1 MQAEVLNNKA
11 AKAEAIFGRHLNGT
25 ANVGFAHFIAQ
36 RILSAKD
43 RQDRLSRPIVWIAV
57 LGIVIGMAVMI
68 ITVAISTGFQD
79 EVRNKLIGAGGHL
92 QITSMQQTDAKETP
106 RISINQ
112 PFYPHLDTLPG
123 IAHIQMYATKP
134 GIIETKEEIQGVVVK
149 GVGPD
154 HDWSF
159 LRANMVEGTVPMIRS
174 HGNTIDSSGAER
186 SNEVLLSLWMTERLR
201 IGLGDTI
208 TVYLVKDREDIRP
221 RKFNV
226 CGIYRTGLEQLDQ
239 QVVFIDIAH
248 LQRFSG
254 WGLQAEIL
262 LIDSVVNGHVGIEGL
277 AFGGDKSYTY
287 EWPGTTL
294 RGAGPHSITLA
305 PRSLLDMDRS
315 LHAFTKRDT
324 TLTLVV
330 HDDNGTIPDTAWMRI
345 TTDSARFW
353 NDSRGFHSEVVGI
366 TIERG
371 GSGGSH
377 KRYAGGFEVALD
389 RYEDLMAMDDAI
401 YRDLGYGLRT
411 VSVRQRFPEMF
422 AWLELLDTNVWVV
435 IVLMT
440 IVAIINMTSALIIII
455 LERTTMIG
463 VLKSLGSTNGSIR
476 RIFLIDATY
485 ILGIGIVLGDL
496 LGVGLCLLQRC
507 SGLFTLNMDVYYVH
521 AIPVSMDPLPIV
533 ALNAGVL
540 LICLAALILPSML
553 VTRIPPVR
561 AIRYA

>member
-1 MQAEVLNNKA
+1 MA
-11 AKAEAIFGRHLNGT
+11 AAIFGRHLNLPVRQAGGT

-43 RQDRLSRPIVWIAV
+43 RQDRLSRPIVRIAV

-79 EVRNKLIGAGGHL
+79 EVRNKLIGVGGHL

-123 IAHIQMYATKP
+123 IAHIQVYATKP
-134 GIIETKEEIQGVVVK
+134 GIIETKQEIQGVVVK
-149 GVGPD
+149 GVGAD
-154 HDWSF
+154 HDWTF
-159 LRANMVEGTVPMIRS
+159 LRANMVEGTTPLIRAAKE
-174 HGNTIDSSGAER
+174 DSSGTSKER
-186 SNEVLLSLWMTERLR
+186 GNEVLLSQWMSERLG

-262 LIDSVVNGHVGIEGL
+262 VADSMTYGKVRMEGL
-277 AFGGDKSYTY
+277 AFGGDRSYTY
-287 EWPGTTL
+287 EWPGTGL
-294 RGAGPHSITLA
+294 KGAGPHW
-305 PRSLLDMDRS
+305 LDLWNWKHPDRMS
-315 LHAFTKRDT
+315 SMHPLMPRDT
-324 TLTLVV
+324 TFTLVV
-330 HDDNGTIPDTAWMRI
+330 HDDAGTIPDTAWVRI
-345 TTDSARFW
+345 APDSTRYVI
-353 NDSRGFHSEVVGI
+353 HSQGSSIIVESFS
-366 TIERG
+366 IERG

-377 KRYAGGFEVALD
+377 KLYAGGFEVALE
-389 RYEDLMAMDDAI
+389 RYEGLMAMDDAI

-463 VLKSLGSTNGSIR
+463 VLKSLGSTNGGIR
-476 RIFLIDATY
+476 RIFLIDAAY

-496 LGVGLCLLQRC
+496 LGVGLCLLQRWT
-507 SGLFTLNMDVYYVH
+507 GLATLNMDVYYVH
-521 AIPVSMDPLPIV
+521 AVPVSIDPVPIL

-540 LICLAALILPSML
+540 VVCLAALILPSLL

-561 AIRYA
+561 AIRFD

>member
-1 MQAEVLNNKA
+1 M
-11 AKAEAIFGRHLNGT
+11 
-25 ANVGFAHFIAQ
+25 GFPHFVAQ

-43 RQDRLSRPIVWIAV
+43 RQDRLSRPIVWIAI

-92 QITSMQQTDAKETP
+92 QINSMRQTDAKETP
-106 RISINQ
+106 RVAIAQ
-112 PFYPHLDTLPG
+112 PFYPFLDTLPG
-123 IAHIQMYATKP
+123 IAHIQIYATKP
-134 GIIETKEEIQGVVVK
+134 GIIETSKEIQGVMVK
-149 GVGPD
+149 GVGID

-159 LRANMVEGTVPMIRS
+159 LRSSLVEGTVPSIGDTGD
-174 HGNTIDSSGAER
+174 HH
-186 SNEVLLSLWMTERLR
+186 SNEVLLSRWMTERLG

-208 TVYLVKDREDIRP
+208 TIYLVKGREDIRP

-226 CGIYRTGLEQLDQ
+226 CGIYQTGLEQLDQ

-262 LIDSVVNGHVGIEGL
+262 VSDSVKNGKVRIEGL

-287 EWPGTTL
+287 EWPGTAL
-294 RGAGPHSITLA
+294 EGAGPHWIAVPSHVLNGLA
-305 PRSLLDMDRS
+305 S
-315 LHAFTKRDT
+315 RDT
-324 TLTLVV
+324 KIELVV
-330 HDDNGTIPDTAWMRI
+330 HDDNGTIPDTAWVRI
-345 TTDSARFW
+345 TPDSTHIRV
-353 NDSRGFHSEVVGI
+353 DSRGFHSEVAGI
-366 TIERG
+366 TVQRG

-377 KRYAGGFEVALD
+377 KRYAGGFEVALE

-401 YRDLGYGLRT
+401 YRDHLGYGLRT
-411 VSVRQRFPEMF
+411 VTVRQRFPEMF

-435 IVLMT
+435 ILLMT

-463 VLKSLGSTNGSIR
+463 VLKSLGGTNGTIR
-476 RIFLIDATY
+476 RIFLIDAGY

-496 LGVGLCLLQRC
+496 LGIGLCLLQRWT
-507 SGLFTLNMDVYYVH
+507 GLATLNMDVYYVH
-521 AIPVSMDPLPIV
+521 AIPVSLDPVPIV

-540 LICLAALILPSML
+540 LICLAALVLPSML
-553 VTRIPPVR
+553 VSRIPPVR
-561 AIRYA
+561 AIRFA